1 VLGGTG
7 ITGDLMVTG
16 MATFY
21 NGMNVRYLITGTIT
35 TATNLAGGS
44 LGSIPYQTAAGVTKF
59 IPIGNTNTVLIS
71 DGTTATW
78 SEISGLSA
86 GIANTATNS
95 DNVFINEVV
104 PLQKYYVGLS
114 ELIGDYSPIDS
125 DSALTYI
132 TTNTNTSSY
141 FVTGTNILNVP
152 GSIYS
157 VDGHPDE
164 NYLLYTPTVTI
175 STSSPAKP
183 RIGDFWINPDFGVEL
198 QYIKDGTSTFWI
210 QFTSAI

>member
-1 VLGGTG
+1 
-7 ITGDLMVTG
+7 
-16 MATFY
+16 
-21 NGMNVRYLITGTIT
+21 MNVRYLITGTIT
-35 TATNLAGGS
+35 TATNLAGGAT
-44 LGSIPYQTAAGVTKF
+44 GSIPYQTANGTTDF
-59 IPIGNTNTVLIS
+59 IPIGSSSTVLTS
-71 DGTTATW
+71 NGTTATW
-78 SEISGLSA
+78 VEISALSA

-95 DNVFINEVV
+95 DNVFINPVL
-104 PLQKYYVGLS
+104 PLQTYYLGLS

-125 DSALTYI
+125 DSALTYV
-132 TTNTNTSSY
+132 TTNSNTSSY

-164 NYLLYTPTVTI
+164 NYLLYTPAVTI

-210 QFTSAI
+210 QFTSAL